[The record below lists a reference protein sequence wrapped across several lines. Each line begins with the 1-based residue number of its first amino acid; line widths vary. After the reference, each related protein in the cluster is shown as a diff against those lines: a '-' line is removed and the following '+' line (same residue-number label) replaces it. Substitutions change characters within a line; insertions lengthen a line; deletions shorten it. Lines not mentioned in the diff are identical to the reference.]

1 MCLWFRFTH
10 SMWNKVTSFEYR
22 IISAQ
27 RHVLKS
33 HERIFEFQAV
43 KDFIMMLLK
52 ASDKSFGTIAV
63 FARYKPSHHD
73 MIYDFEHDECFRES
87 FNNNVNKKVLTLI
100 LSKQNFVIYSFNFL
114 CLFAFIQIMLAKK
127 FISKCFPNFQ

>member
-1 MCLWFRFTH
+1 MVSLYTFNVEQSDIVRVPYHFSSTAC
-10 SMWNKVTSFEYR
+10 
-22 IISAQ
+22 
-27 RHVLKS
+27 LKS

-73 MIYDFEHDECFRES
+73 MIYDFGHDECFRES